1 MAESPDATYN
11 VTVYLKEPIRDG
23 FPCETYYVN
32 HLIKQLP
39 TLESD
44 FVLVVV
50 MNGDSYCYERA
61 NLIGF
66 STEGV
71 VPDQSEELDNG

>member
-1 MAESPDATYN
+1 MVESPDATYN

-23 FPCETYYVN
+23 FPRETYYVN
-32 HLIKQLP
+32 HLIKQPP

-44 FVLVVV
+44 FVLIVDTD
-50 MNGDSYCYERA
+50 GDNYCYERA

-66 STEGV
+66 STERV
-71 VPDQSEELDNG
+71 VPDEIND